1 MQKITVWTLYLGGGT
16 MLGKDEEKQSQFMF
30 VNLDEYVPQDH
41 LLRTI
46 KRTIDFSFIY
56 DKVKDLYSPVGRRS
70 VDPVL
75 LVKMLLVG
83 YWYGIPSERKLEQE
97 VKLNLAY
104 RWFLGLD
111 LAESVPD
118 HSTISQNRRRRF
130 KNSPLFQ
137 EIFDTIVSRCVA
149 EGLVTGEV
157 IVTDSTHIKASAS
170 RQRVEKIWVEKTPT
184 EYMQTLEQEAQR
196 LEAELQSRRDAAGK
210 KKCGKKR
217 QTKEGKVMNE
227 VLMSK
232 TDPDAGYMNRPGK
245 PVGFHYL
252 GHTSIDPKRGIITDI
267 HVTAGN
273 VNDHTPFVERVKAL
287 KSRLGLP
294 IKAIGA
300 DKGYDRSE
308 VHYGLEQEQITGYVT
323 PSELSEAEAV
333 IEADFLYDK
342 ETDTFTCPGG
352 KQLKWTHIRRLKQAH
367 IDKVYAAKTTD
378 CKVCPN
384 RKSCFGPKQKFRI
397 LKVALFH
404 ESEKRNRDRA
414 STEDYARIQRLRRI
428 WCEGSFGVLKAQ
440 HNMAMT
446 YKRGLVNIQEQ
457 CLLSASALNIKRMV
471 KALA

>member
-1 MQKITVWTLYLGGGT
+1 

-30 VNLDEYVPQDH
+30 VNLDDFVPQDH

-46 KRTIDFSFIY
+46 KGTIDFTFIY
-56 DKVKDLYSPVGRRS
+56 EKVKDLYSPVGRRS

-75 LVKMLLVG
+75 LVKMLLIG

-97 VKLNLAY
+97 VKVNLAY

-111 LAESVPD
+111 LAEAVPD

-137 EIFDTIVSRCVA
+137 EIFDNIVSRCVE

-170 RQRVEKIWVEKTPT
+170 RQRVEKILVAKTPT

-196 LEAELQSRRDAAGK
+196 LEAELQRRREAAGK

-217 QTKEGKVMNE
+217 QTQERKVMHE

-308 VHYGLEQEQITGYVT
+308 VHYGLEREQITGYVT
-323 PSELSEAEAV
+323 PTELSAAEAV
-333 IEADFLYDK
+333 IEAGFLYEK
-342 ETDTFTCPGG
+342 ETDTFTCARG
-352 KQLKWTHIRRLKQAH
+352 KQLRLTHVKRLKEAH
-367 IDKVYAAKTTD
+367 IDKVYAAKTKD

-384 RKSCFGPKQKFRI
+384 RKSCFGSKQKFRI

-404 ESEKRNRDRA
+404 EYDRRNRDRA
-414 STEDYARIQRLRRI
+414 TTEAYTQIQRLRRI
-428 WCEGSFGVLKAQ
+428 WCEGSFGVLKTQ

-446 YKRGLVNIQEQ
+446 YKRGLINIQEQ